1 MWEVS
6 SHVWFVEINFRLKVS
21 FDRLLFFF
29 QELEK
34 DNTKITDLDVFV
46 FFQHLISNHCL
57 SVKELLL
64 AIR

>member
-6 SHVWFVEINFRLKVS
+6 SHVWFVEINFRRSL
-21 FDRLLFFF
+21 FGRLLFLF